1 MMVALRFRAPSS
13 SGSWQIDDIY
23 VDPYPLRLSPTT

>member
-1 MMVALRFRAPSS
+1 VALRFRAPVS

-23 VDPYPLRLSPTT
+23 VDPYRSG